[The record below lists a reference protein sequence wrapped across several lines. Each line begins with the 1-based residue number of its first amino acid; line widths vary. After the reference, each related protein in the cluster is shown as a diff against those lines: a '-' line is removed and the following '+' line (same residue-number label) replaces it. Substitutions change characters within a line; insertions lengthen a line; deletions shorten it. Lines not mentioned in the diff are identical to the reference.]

1 MKIPVIKNLVESYSI
16 EELQQAETAML
27 DGEDMAIEV
36 EGDDEGEQ
44 LTHILAAMDILQN
57 MENKGVNAAQAL
69 RLYSQRVRKS
79 IS

>member
-1 MKIPVIKNLVESYSI
+1 MKIPVIKKLVESYSL
-16 EELQQAETAML
+16 EQLQVAENAML
-27 DGEDMAIEV
+27 DGEQLPIEV

-57 MENKGVNAAQAL
+57 MKSKGINTAQAL